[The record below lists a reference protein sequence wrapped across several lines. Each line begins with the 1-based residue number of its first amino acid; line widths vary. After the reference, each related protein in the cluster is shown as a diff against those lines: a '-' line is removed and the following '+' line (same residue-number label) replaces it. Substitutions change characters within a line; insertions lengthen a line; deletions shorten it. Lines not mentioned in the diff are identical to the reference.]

1 MPGGSI
7 CSSLSYISVR
17 DGGSGRGEAST
28 RSIKLSGS
36 QRSCTGR
43 LSAAPRAS
51 SSQHPISLPPRLIS
65 PTPRLKFP
73 MPSVCLCS
81 SAAPG
86 PGPCQNTGRC
96 GGLYTACVCARAFTS
111 EGELATHS
119 QQRQGEAGGP
129 YERQGAKKKKKH
141 KSVGLFSLLPMS
153 PFFFL
158 DYIHDT
164 VVYSL
169 SLRVSG
175 SFLLSLGAE

>member
-17 DGGSGRGEAST
+17 DGGLGRGEAST

-65 PTPRLKFP
+65 STPRLKFP
-73 MPSVCLCS
+73 MPSVCYCCCCRRCCS

-86 PGPCQNTGRC
+86 PGAMSKHGEMLRFRPR
-96 GGLYTACVCARAFTS
+96 ARVWRVRNSRAVS
-111 EGELATHS
+111 GD
-119 QQRQGEAGGP
+119 
-129 YERQGAKKKKKH
+129 KKKKKRSH
-141 KSVGLFSLLPMS
+141 REFHERRGAKKIINHCCCFCSLSHSACHPS
-153 PFFFL
+153 PFFSH
-158 DYIHDT
+158 DYIHNT
-164 VVYSL
+164 VVCSL
-169 SLRVSG
+169 SL
-175 SFLLSLGAE
+175 